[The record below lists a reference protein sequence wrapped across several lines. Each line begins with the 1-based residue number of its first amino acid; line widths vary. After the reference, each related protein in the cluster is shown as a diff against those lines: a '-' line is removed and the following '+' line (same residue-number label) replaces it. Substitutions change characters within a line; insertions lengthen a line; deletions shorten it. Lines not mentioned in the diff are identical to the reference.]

1 MLNFIT
7 DNFKTT
13 SSKLRK
19 LNKRLN
25 NRVYMV
31 LGKGTQG
38 AYILCI
44 EKIRGG
50 IIYLKNIRITVVN
63 YNVTLSIFLISTSEL
78 LSRIAS
84 KDTEIP

>member
-31 LGKGTQG
+31 LGKGAQG
-38 AYILCI
+38 VYILYI
-44 EKIRGG
+44 EKIRG
-50 IIYLKNIRITVVN
+50 V
-63 YNVTLSIFLISTSEL
+63 
-78 LSRIAS
+78 
-84 KDTEIP
+84 

>member
-31 LGKGTQG
+31 LGKGAQG
-38 AYILCI
+38 AYILYI
-44 EKIRGG
+44 EKTRGG
-50 IIYLKNIRITVVN
+50 VIYLKNIRITIVN